1 MTHISNFNCRPDDAG
16 RAQHPHRHPVLVIL
30 GGRGVQEVGDE
41 LPPAGLE
48 DPGHVGPVPG
58 LPVLRHDV
66 LAVHGVVVALPGLN
80 VPTEVLQ
87 LVSVG

>member
-1 MTHISNFNCRPDDAG
+1 M
-16 RAQHPHRHPVLVIL
+16 LVIL
-30 GGRGVQEVGDE
+30 GGRGVQEVGDK

-48 DPGHVGPVPG
+48 DPSHVGPVPG